1 MHGIRSQFVMSLL
14 AGCCCLSLG
23 QPVFASQTAKKHKAA
38 TPQAAIQPADPAPA
52 PDPPPVPLT
61 LQQMPAAPPQVSY
74 KNGELTIVAQNSTLG
89 DILRAVRDQTR
100 ADVEVPSNATERV
113 VGHMGPGS
121 AREVLAQL
129 LDGSHFNYVI
139 LGSAT
144 DSTKVDRVILSIKPP
159 SSEQNAVGAPVN
171 VAPPASDD
179 DSGINQPANQDDNE
193 NDASG
198 AAGDQANQTPT
209 PAPVRTPEQL
219 LQELQRQQQQQQQQQ
234 AQPGQPQQ
242 QPTPQPTP
250 PQRN

>member
-74 KNGELTIVAQNSTLG
+74 KNGELTIVAQNS
-89 DILRAVRDQTR
+89 TR

-219 LQELQRQQQQQQQQQ
+219 LQELQRQQQQQQ
-234 AQPGQPQQ
+234 
-242 QPTPQPTP
+242 PTPQPTP